1 MELSEALKSLRWA
14 TFEVTFRVE
23 DPLWLP
29 PYKGSV
35 LRGAFGAT
43 FKRLVCVMPHRNCD
57 ICLLRQQCVY
67 AVDFETPVRSPEDPK
82 GAFAPHP
89 FVLEPPS
96 EMRMAY
102 APDEALVF
110 RLVLIGRAI
119 DHLPYF
125 IYTLD
130 EMGKTGLGKGRARC
144 RIEEVRH
151 IGADGSSRPVYDGV
165 SRQLVTGWPGVS
177 GADLNGVP
185 DEASVTLDFIT
196 PTRIRVENDLLIDLD
211 FEAMTRALLRRISLL
226 SRHHCGGAIDLDY
239 RGLVDRSRCVRTE
252 RRDLRW
258 YDWERYS
265 ARQKTTMKLG
275 GFVGQIAF
283 EGNMGEFL
291 PLLRI
296 GSCLHVGKG
305 TAFGLGMYKIS
316 GSDGYEQSTQ
326 RRAKR
331 PDPGGAAARHREVLP
346 TDGPSGRGL

>member
-23 DPLWLP
+23 DPLRLP

-67 AVDFETPVRSPEDPK
+67 AVDFETPVGTPGASK
-82 GAFAPHP
+82 KAFAPHP

-96 EMRMAY
+96 EMRTAY
-102 APDEALVF
+102 APDETLTF

-119 DHLPYF
+119 HHLPYF

-144 RIEEVRH
+144 RIEEVRR

-165 SRQLVTGWPGVS
+165 SKQLVTGWPVVS
-177 GADLNGVP
+177 GADLNGVRE
-185 DEASVTLDFIT
+185 EASVTLDFVT
-196 PTRIRVENDLLIDLD
+196 PTRMRVENDLLIDLD
-211 FEAMTRALLRRISLL
+211 FETLTRALLRRISLL
-226 SRHHCGGAIDLDY
+226 SRHHCEGAVALDY
-239 RGLVDRSRCVRTE
+239 RGLVDRSRHVRTE

-265 ARQKTTMKLG
+265 ARQRTTMKLG
-275 GFVGQIAF
+275 GFVGQITF
-283 EGNMGEFL
+283 KGEMGEFL
-291 PLLRI
+291 PLLRA
-296 GSCLHVGKG
+296 GEQLHVGKG
-305 TAFGLGMYKIS
+305 TAFGLGKYATDM
-316 GSDGYEQSTQ
+316 
-326 RRAKR
+326 RRW
-331 PDPGGAAARHREVLP
+331 GNG
-346 TDGPSGRGL
+346 